1 MAIGPHWP
9 DPAKKIIQ
17 FPHRPRAHTPLGE
30 AVSPTVHLG
39 ALTQNPRRA
48 KFTDEPAMRRHP
60 SALQVVLGFATAA
73 MIVAAVTRA
82 LYIAQKHQTVAAAR
96 DEQRILA
103 IAAPL
108 DNETGFVRDL
118 PPPPRKEQDRF

>member
-1 MAIGPHWP
+1 
-9 DPAKKIIQ
+9 
-17 FPHRPRAHTPLGE
+17 
-30 AVSPTVHLG
+30 
-39 ALTQNPRRA
+39 
-48 KFTDEPAMRRHP
+48 MRRHP

-96 DEQRILA
+96 DERRILA

>member
-1 MAIGPHWP
+1 
-9 DPAKKIIQ
+9 
-17 FPHRPRAHTPLGE
+17 
-30 AVSPTVHLG
+30 
-39 ALTQNPRRA
+39 
-48 KFTDEPAMRRHP
+48 MRRHP

-96 DEQRILA
+96 DERRILA

-118 PPPPRKEQDRF
+118 PPPLRKEQGRF